1 MAGTSKE
8 GEAVVML
15 QDCSQ
20 ILQKTKRK
28 TKAPTS
34 RSFVI
39 PTTSEEEEDDV
50 DLRTEFRT
58 EKFVKTT
65 EVLSE
70 DKITAELWNALS
82 TCPVLSMLKEKA
94 KRKIREELKSIEKKH
109 DKRLRKANK
118 SASTEKSQLW
128 ADAIGTIN
136 ARTESLQKE
145 LADIKNTIASS
156 HIQTKEVLL
165 QLATSNQQQD
175 INENIN
181 ELAEKCAGRKKDG
194 GQEEAPR
201 SYAAAAMSKRT
212 LLIKAQE
219 ATKAQE
225 LMKALDAKECP
236 GGITIEKIRRVN
248 KNVEIVCATEQ
259 ESNMLQ
265 EHLAGQVPE
274 EVPIEGKRPPS
285 SRLILFNVPETCT
298 EEQLG
303 AAISRTTRIPG
314 EATVLRKMAARRE
327 ASEHW
332 VLELPREQ
340 GEALLTRGSL
350 FLGFRRI
357 NLRKFFTIRRCH
369 RCQRIG
375 VHTAANCP
383 NQAYCEQCAGNHSI
397 QQCPK
402 KRTCCVNCKKANSE
416 DLARNPKLKSLRNTS
431 HPASDPSCPAYRQA
445 VRELS
450 SR

>member
-1 MAGTSKE
+1 MAGTSKD
-8 GEAVVML
+8 GDAVVLL

-20 ILQKTKRK
+20 MLQKQRRK
-28 TKAPTS
+28 AKAPTS
-34 RSFVI
+34 RSFVD
-39 PTTSEEEEDDV
+39 TGSSDTEEEADPRMEYGA
-50 DLRTEFRT
+50 
-58 EKFVKTT
+58 EKYVKTT
-65 EVLSE
+65 EVQPAE
-70 DKITAELWNALS
+70 RITADLWNAMI
-82 TCPVLSMLKEKA
+82 TCPVLSQLSEKA
-94 KRKIREELKSIEKKH
+94 KKKIREELKCIEKKH
-109 DKRLRKANK
+109 AKKLKKANK
-118 SASTEKSQLW
+118 TASTEKNQIW
-128 ADAIGTIN
+128 ADTIGTIN
-136 ARTESLQKE
+136 ARTEALQKE
-145 LADIKNTIASS
+145 LADIKNSIANS

-175 INENIN
+175 LKESIQ
-181 ELAEKCAGRKKDG
+181 ELTEKCEGIKEAP
-194 GQEEAPR
+194 EEAPR

-212 LLIKAQE
+212 VLIKAQE
-219 ATKAQE
+219 AAKAQE
-225 LMKALDAKECP
+225 LMKALGEKECP

-248 KNVEIVCATEQ
+248 RNVEIVCASEQ

-265 EHLAGQVPE
+265 EHLAGQVPD

-303 AAISRTTRIPG
+303 TAICRITRIAGQPSI
-314 EATVLRKMAARRE
+314 LRKMAARRE

-340 GEALLTRGSL
+340 GEALLSRGSL

-402 KRTCCVNCKKANSE
+402 KKTCCVNCKKANSE
-416 DLARNPKLKSLRNTS
+416 DYAKNPKTKTLRDTS

-445 VRELS
+445 IRELS
-450 SR
+450 QR